1 MEQLQTG
8 SNLQI
13 TSERIEFMDY
23 LKQLM
28 NKKQMDDYHKEFKER
43 NEREDQK
50 YKDLKTNNENE
61 LPNQSS
67 FVQMDPTSLLSVPLN
82 SNSEPKI
89 KEV

>member
-1 MEQLQTG
+1 MELQTG

-82 SNSEPKI
+82 SDSEPKI